1 MDVNTIRTEILQKD
15 ERSGYIERERA
26 IDNFLLAGGGDLP
39 QAERYVRALEQ
50 VLAALSTPVRPDD
63 LIVGR
68 MVEGPLPYALEAV
81 PAGGKSHVGNPFRP
95 TGRSAGH
102 MSLDYASLLRKGLTG
117 IAQEFARSART
128 PAQQAY
134 SRLIDRAVHAIGAF
148 AARYADAAGLAGN
161 SRAAQAL
168 RTTASASGS
177 LPLYTTGLPGLMM
190 PALAAAICAS
200 VGPSSLTWS

>member
-81 PAGGKSHVGNPFRP
+81 PAGGKSLIFR
-95 TGRSAGH
+95 
-102 MSLDYASLLRKGLTG
+102 
-117 IAQEFARSART
+117 
-128 PAQQAY
+128 
-134 SRLIDRAVHAIGAF
+134 
-148 AARYADAAGLAGN
+148 
-161 SRAAQAL
+161 
-168 RTTASASGS
+168 
-177 LPLYTTGLPGLMM
+177 
-190 PALAAAICAS
+190 
-200 VGPSSLTWS
+200 